1 MKNVL
6 VIVVLVICVIIL
18 LPLCNKEPEKQ
29 QTMISIDE
37 LVNEVKSIKELA
49 VLEQDYKLLVKN
61 KKKNCLLESDLV
73 GNHGCSTASFSA
85 VCDYTMK
92 IGFDFDKVQITGEDN
107 GLLVVRYPHAKIL
120 SPGSRENCQEYE
132 WNNGMWSKL
141 NIDYFNEIKGPLEEE
156 QTKYIK
162 EHFQKYDEAATAQLK
177 QLIMNRL
184 RHVIKH
190 GYNAEIIEKEYQ
202 AEHLASDTYYYIVK
216 FIQED

>member
-1 MKNVL
+1 MKNAL

-29 QTMISIDE
+29 QTISMAE
-37 LVNEVKSIKELA
+37 LNNEIKSIKELA

-61 KKKNCLLESDLV
+61 SKDKCLLGEHV
-73 GNHGCSTASFSA
+73 CSTASFSA

-92 IGFDFDKVQITGEDN
+92 IGFDFDKVKITGESN
-107 GLLVVRYPHAKIL
+107 RLLVVRYPHAKIL

-132 WNNGMWSKL
+132 WKNGLWSKL
-141 NIDYFNEIKGPLEEE
+141 NIDYFNEIKGKLEEE
-156 QTKYIK
+156 KTKYIK
-162 EHFQKYDEAATAQLK
+162 EHFQKYDEAATNQLK
-177 QLIMNRL
+177 KLIMNRL

-190 GYNAEIIEKEYQ
+190 GYNAEIIEKEYL
-202 AEHLASDTYYYIVK
+202 AEHLASAPYYIVK

>member
-6 VIVVLVICVIIL
+6 VIVVLVICAIIL

-29 QTMISIDE
+29 QTIISMAE
-37 LVNEVKSIKELA
+37 LNNEIKSIKELA

-61 KKKNCLLESDLV
+61 SKDKCLL
-73 GNHGCSTASFSA
+73 GKHGCSTASFSA

-92 IGFDFDKVQITGEDN
+92 IGFDFDKVKITGEGN
-107 GLLVVRYPHAKIL
+107 RLLVVRYPHAKIL

-132 WNNGMWSKL
+132 WKNGLWSKL
-141 NIDYFNEIKGPLEEE
+141 NIDYFNEIKGKLEEE
-156 QTKYIK
+156 ETKYIK
-162 EHFQKYDEAATAQLK
+162 EHFQKHDEAATDQLK
-177 QLIMNRL
+177 KLIMNRL

-202 AEHLASDTYYYIVK
+202 AEHLASAPYYIVK